1 MNKLIDGLDQ
11 ELAKLKR
18 NFTQTASDSVKEI
31 IDKGIADLSESDLI
45 ANAIKVGEVAPDFV
59 LPNVTGEK
67 VSLSEALHDGPV
79 ILTWYR
85 GGWCPYCNMH
95 LRYLQKSLPL
105 FQKYNARMIALTPE
119 KPDGSLTVKEKN
131 GLEFD
136 VLSDYHNDVAR
147 TYGIVFKLGK
157 EVSDLYKNTFG
168 LNLEAY
174 NDSDSDELP
183 IPATYVIDSLGM
195 VRYAFLNA
203 DYMQRADPKEIIDVL
218 KKI

>member
-67 VSLSEALHDGPV
+67 VSLSDALHDGPV

-105 FQKYNARMIALTPE
+105 FKKYNARMIALTPE

-203 DYMQRADPKEIIDVL
+203 DYMQRADPKEIIEVL

>member
-1 MNKLIDGLDQ
+1 
-11 ELAKLKR
+11 
-18 NFTQTASDSVKEI
+18 
-31 IDKGIADLSESDLI
+31 
-45 ANAIKVGEVAPDFV
+45 
-59 LPNVTGEK
+59 
-67 VSLSEALHDGPV
+67 
-79 ILTWYR
+79 
-85 GGWCPYCNMH
+85 
-95 LRYLQKSLPL
+95 
-105 FQKYNARMIALTPE
+105 MIALTPE

-174 NDSDSDELP
+174 NESDSDELP

-203 DYMQRADPKEIIDVL
+203 DYMQRADPKEIIEVL

>member
-105 FQKYNARMIALTPE
+105 FKKYNARMIALTPE

-203 DYMQRADPKEIIDVL
+203 DYMQRADPKEIIEVL

>member
-1 MNKLIDGLDQ
+1 MKKLIDGLDQ

-203 DYMQRADPKEIIDVL
+203 DYMQRADPKEIIEVL

>member
-174 NDSDSDELP
+174 NESDSDELP

-203 DYMQRADPKEIIDVL
+203 DYMQRADPKEIIEVL